1 MVTDDEMQRVAQLLE
16 NTRAVVDGLLQRAWP
31 LVDRAHKKR
40 PAADELWRAA
50 ELMRET
56 TRAVSARVCALDTA
70 AHLLQRGEKL
80 TDHDDVILR
89 LATTLPGWPPTTP
102 QHVERA
108 REMLDAARENA
119 NGAKK

>member
-1 MVTDDEMQRVAQLLE
+1 MVTDDEMQSAAQLLE

-56 TRAVSARVCALDTA
+56 MRAVSVRVCALDTA

-80 TDHDDVILR
+80 DDHADVILR
-89 LATTLPGWPPTTP
+89 LATSLPGWPPTTP
-102 QHVERA
+102 QHIARA
-108 REMLDAARENA
+108 REMLDAARENS
-119 NGAKK
+119 GGTEK

>member
-1 MVTDDEMQRVAQLLE
+1 MVRDEEMRRAAELLDH
-16 NTRAVVDGLLQRAWP
+16 TRAVLDALLQRPWP
-31 LVDRAHKKR
+31 LIVRAREKHG
-40 PAADELWRAA
+40 AADELWRAA
-50 ELMRET
+50 ELMRDT

-80 TDHDDVILR
+80 DDHDDVILR
-89 LATTLPGWPPTTP
+89 LATSLPGWPPTTP

-119 NGAKK
+119 QGAKK